1 MKKTSTLKA
10 RAAKPS
16 PAAMK
21 DLPLRAK
28 GAKAVKGGLTTAIVP
43 CVKTRL
49 IIPCVKPILRQG

>member
-1 MKKTSTLKA
+1 
-10 RAAKPS
+10 
-16 PAAMK
+16 MK

>member
-1 MKKTSTLKA
+1 MKKTSTTKA

-16 PAAMK
+16 QAAMK

-43 CVKTRL
+43 CVRTRL
-49 IIPCVKPILRQG
+49 IIPCIKVILG